1 VSALFD
7 LGHAVVAGSM
17 CSRFKRAGAAVE
29 EVLCCVAEA
38 GGELLEGAGET
49 GESFAADRAFG
60 VAVGWVTEFCAF
72 FEEGGC
78 GAVGHV
84 G

>member
-7 LGHAVVAGSM
+7 LGHAVVAGRM
-17 CSRFKRAGAAVE
+17 CARFERAGAAVE

-49 GESFAADRAFG
+49 REGFAADEAFG
-60 VAVGWVTEFCAF
+60 VAGGWVAGFCAF
-72 FEEGGC
+72 FEEGGY

-84 G
+84 D